1 VELLVVQLPKLSLGI
16 QLLAVGHELSL
27 TGEHRYGHAKAES
40 DGEELNLA
48 IAPGVAYLPAKPAS
62 ERL

>member
-1 VELLVVQLPKLSLGI
+1 
-16 QLLAVGHELSL
+16 L
-27 TGEHRYGHAKAES
+27 TGEHHYGHAKAES